1 MSTEDKLGLVDQYPG
16 VIYSNLCVKISNISL
31 LNFLKRH
38 NQIKVL
44 NFSNEELNVMVRDK
58 PQESE
63 ARNSGAHV

>member
-44 NFSNEELNVMVRDK
+44 NFSNEELNVIVRYK